1 MTLAIIATP
10 TARESHL
17 CWPTA
22 AVAVRVKLNV
32 MQALWPKR
40 PAAGPPWGGQV
51 DAGPAADHHSAGDD
65 PGRGP

>member
-10 TARESHL
+10 TAREGHL

-32 MQALWPKR
+32 MQAF
-40 PAAGPPWGGQV
+40 
-51 DAGPAADHHSAGDD
+51 
-65 PGRGP
+65 